1 MECAVRPVVP
11 WPGPPRNGYSP
22 TLVCRGQP
30 GLSSPGAAPR
40 NGSNRSLFRIA
51 EPGARS
57 EAGHGDG
64 DSAMK
69 PFLALAGLV
78 ALSACGSSSPQ
89 DNAAERLDR
98 AAEQSDP
105 AAAEVL
111 HNKADA
117 IRENEAGD
125 PG

>member
-1 MECAVRPVVP
+1 
-11 WPGPPRNGYSP
+11 
-22 TLVCRGQP
+22 
-30 GLSSPGAAPR
+30 
-40 NGSNRSLFRIA
+40 
-51 EPGARS
+51 
-57 EAGHGDG
+57 
-64 DSAMK
+64 MK

-125 PG
+125 PGAAAQNALSEAGNAQAPAVQPSSQDQARPHRAGEPMPPAQTR